1 MNCSPSTV
9 PTVLCCLAV
18 ALFLSRVAKKRCRST
33 VNDNDDDDDNIVK
46 RQRNDVSRG
55 ELRQSV
61 CARLMGLHDATFKKM
76 FRMDKR
82 SLLLLHS
89 KIAPILD
96 SGKTPRSA
104 AMAKVSSRSAVTSF
118 HHLCCTLRWLAGA
131 TPPLPPS
138 PQRVACGV
146 WCVVCGVWRVACGV
160 WRVACG
166 VWRVACG
173 VWRVACGVWRVAC
186 GVWRVACDP
195 SHSHVH
201 TKVDLRGTSA
211 LACVSAIPRCM
222 SKNMK

>member
-18 ALFLSRVAKKRCRST
+18 ALFLSRVAKKRSRST
-33 VNDNDDDDDNIVK
+33 VNDNDDDDNNIVK

-89 KIAPILD
+89 KIAHILD
-96 SGKTPRSA
+96 SGKTPQSA
-104 AMAKVSSRSAVTSF
+104 AMAKVSSRSAVTSL

-131 TPPLPPS
+131 TPASPS
-138 PQRVACGV
+138 ISPTRS
-146 WCVVCGVWRVACGV
+146 VWRVACGV

-173 VWRVACGVWRVAC
+173 VWRVA
-186 GVWRVACDP
+186 
-195 SHSHVH
+195 
-201 TKVDLRGTSA
+201 
-211 LACVSAIPRCM
+211 LACVT
-222 SKNMK
+222 